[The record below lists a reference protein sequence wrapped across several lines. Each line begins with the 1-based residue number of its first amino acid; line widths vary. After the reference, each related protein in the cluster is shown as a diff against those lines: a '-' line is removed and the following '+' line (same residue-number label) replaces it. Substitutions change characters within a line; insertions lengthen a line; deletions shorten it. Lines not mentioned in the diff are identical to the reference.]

1 MRLQE
6 IPALAGL
13 KVRTNQGHPICSP
26 DFAFVITYAIP
37 SKCPVYVELPVK
49 LKWTIRLKFPY
60 IFIWF
65 LEFLFQK
72 VLKHCKWQ
80 QLWLITRVRSLFHWL
95 ISSTMRKKNCS
106 WCPQGHDEK
115 HGWDGLFAPFF
126 GLILLHTLCT
136 RIRQCPSHS
145 ALATTFFVTLLV
157 AAILSFNDN
166 CTPAELPRPACRQ
179 NIFSTFVNPIT
190 VKNYLIAGFFDNEG
204 PEECSSWQ
212 VNNSILGANGPHL
225 KQYVPPYHVHAVM
238 YQWQPKSR
246 FPLEFCAHCLKWH
259 NNIPLD
265 PLYFAKW

>member
-1 MRLQE
+1 MTAVMMDNSSSFVVPLVDLVYNAQFFFFFFFNFYFKMSSSTANE
-6 IPALAGL
+6 TSYDWKLDFVP
-13 KVRTNQGHPICSP
+13 CSSMP
-26 DFAFVITYAIP
+26 
-37 SKCPVYVELPVK
+37 
-49 LKWTIRLKFPY
+49 
-60 IFIWF
+60 
-65 LEFLFQK
+65 
-72 VLKHCKWQ
+72 
-80 QLWLITRVRSLFHWL
+80 WL

-106 WCPQGHDEK
+106 WCPKGHDEK

-136 RIRQCPSHS
+136 RIRQCQCPSHS

-212 VNNSILGANGPHL
+212 VNNSILGANGPHFKTVRSTL
-225 KQYVPPYHVHAVM
+225 SCACCHVPVTAKIKISSWILRSLSEMTQQYTTRSIILCQVVTFISRATRGYVPV
-238 YQWQPKSR
+238 S
-246 FPLEFCAHCLKWH
+246 F
-259 NNIPLD
+259 
-265 PLYFAKW
+265 